1 MLKYLMNH
9 IQKLN
14 NNEFI
19 TKEWEEFLKW
29 EWGWS
34 I

>member
-1 MLKYLMNH
+1 MNNL
-9 IQKLN
+9 QKIN

-19 TKEWEEFLKW
+19 TKEWEEFIRW
-29 EWGWS
+29 EWCWS